1 MSEEK
6 QETVELLHQAGTVGS
21 DDLFQN
27 FIQDIFAQ
35 LVSWSPT
42 VWGSI
47 AEFFGGQ
54 LWLLLLVIVLIIT
67 FSIDLIARTILK
79 TLAEQFS
86 KKNKIFLLVTVTALK
101 IPVSFYIWLSGV
113 MMALF
118 LVFKSFSLLQ
128 VGIPYLA
135 GLKSNLA
142 LISVAWFSIRLVGD
156 LENNLQRLESMSKWD
171 PVTIE
176 ALVKIFKLTVFIFTA
191 LFVLSSLG
199 VNLTGLIAFGGM
211 GGIAVGFAAKDLVGN
226 LIGGLMIYI
235 DKPFKVGEWVRSPDK
250 SIEGTVEKIG
260 WRMTVIRTF
269 DKRPLYIPNGT
280 FSTIS
285 IENPTRMNN
294 RRIKETV
301 GVRYDDLKQVESISE
316 AIKQML
322 IDNDDIDKNQ
332 TLFVYLGAFGAS
344 TLDIDIYTFTK
355 TTKWVEYRRIKQEVL
370 LAIANIIEAHGA
382 EIAFPT
388 RTIHMVDSVD
398 SQPI

>member
-67 FSIDLIARTILK
+67 FSIDLIVRTILK

>member
-67 FSIDLIARTILK
+67 FSIDLIARTIFK
-79 TLAEQFS
+79 TLAEQLS

-113 MMALF
+113 VMALF

-128 VGIPYLA
+128 VGIPYLD

-156 LENNLQRLESMSKWD
+156 LENNLQRLERMSKWD

-176 ALVKIFKLTVFIFTA
+176 ALVKIFKLTIFIFTA

-199 VNLTGLIAFGGM
+199 INLTGLIAFGGM

-226 LIGGLMIYI
+226 LIGGLMIYM

-250 SIEGTVEKIG
+250 SIEGTVERIG

-388 RTIHMVDSVD
+388 RTLHMIDSVD

>member
-42 VWGSI
+42 VWSSI

-67 FSIDLIARTILK
+67 FSIDLIARTIFK
-79 TLAEQFS
+79 TLAEQLS

>member
-67 FSIDLIARTILK
+67 FSIDLIARTIFK

-128 VGIPYLA
+128 VGIPYLD

-156 LENNLQRLESMSKWD
+156 LENNLQRLERMSKWD

-226 LIGGLMIYI
+226 LIGGLMIYM

>member
-67 FSIDLIARTILK
+67 FSIDLIARTIFK
-79 TLAEQFS
+79 TLAEQLS

>member
-67 FSIDLIARTILK
+67 FSIDLIARTIFK
-79 TLAEQFS
+79 TLAEQLS

-113 MMALF
+113 VMALF

-128 VGIPYLA
+128 VGIPYLD

-156 LENNLQRLESMSKWD
+156 LENNLQRLERMSKWD

-199 VNLTGLIAFGGM
+199 INLTGLIAFGGM

-226 LIGGLMIYI
+226 LIGGLMIYM

-250 SIEGTVEKIG
+250 SIEGTVERIG

-388 RTIHMVDSVD
+388 RTLHMIDSVD

>member
-67 FSIDLIARTILK
+67 FSIDLIARTIFK
-79 TLAEQFS
+79 TLAEQLS

-226 LIGGLMIYI
+226 LIGGLMIYM

>member
-67 FSIDLIARTILK
+67 FSIDLIARTIFK
-79 TLAEQFS
+79 TLAEQLS

-113 MMALF
+113 VMALF

-128 VGIPYLA
+128 VGIPYLD

-156 LENNLQRLESMSKWD
+156 LENNLQRLERMSKWD

-176 ALVKIFKLTVFIFTA
+176 ALVKIFKLTIFIFTA

-226 LIGGLMIYI
+226 LIGGLMIYM

-250 SIEGTVEKIG
+250 SIEGTVERIG

-388 RTIHMVDSVD
+388 RTLHMIDSVD

>member
-67 FSIDLIARTILK
+67 FSIDLIARTIFK
-79 TLAEQFS
+79 TLAEQLS

-113 MMALF
+113 VMALF

-128 VGIPYLA
+128 VGIPYLD

-156 LENNLQRLESMSKWD
+156 LENNLQRLERMSKWD

-226 LIGGLMIYI
+226 LIGGLMIYM

-250 SIEGTVEKIG
+250 SIEGTVERIG

-388 RTIHMVDSVD
+388 RTLHMIDSVD

>member
-226 LIGGLMIYI
+226 LIGGLMIYM